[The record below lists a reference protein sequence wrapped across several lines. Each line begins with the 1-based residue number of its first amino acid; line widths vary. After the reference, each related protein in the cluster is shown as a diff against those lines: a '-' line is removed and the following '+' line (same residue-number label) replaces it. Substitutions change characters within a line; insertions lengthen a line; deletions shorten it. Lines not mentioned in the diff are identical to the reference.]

1 MAGGAGI
8 NNGNSLGGGL
18 YRAYKAQF
26 DQLYAKRADI
36 NNLNVLDKLKYNGN
50 NAYWGPVISSINNI
64 DVSASSSG
72 NNRTIH
78 LTFSYNIKY
87 AIVTNGGYVGNPHMW
102 VRSCAFSVKD
112 KKG

>member
-26 DQLYAKRADI
+26 DQLYAKQADI

-50 NAYWGPVISSINNI
+50 NAYWGPVVSSINNI
-64 DVSASSSG
+64 DLSASSS
-72 NNRTIH
+72 NNSRTVL

-87 AIVTNGGYVGNPHMW
+87 VIVTNGGDVQNPHMF
-102 VRSCAFSVKD
+102 VRSCAFSL
-112 KKG
+112 